1 MQELPGDEL
10 FGLQAGSLLSGG
22 RAACPR
28 NAMASLKPSRAAD
41 LGIVPLSWRAESAA
55 TPNRRFKRRSAI
67 TSQAR
72 VFSVVKSILGLI
84 LLSAPADRKTI
95 KRRTNEYQKEA
106 RRTPEGSGL
115 TKIGQGDSESA
126 FSALNAVE
134 SVEAQPQSTRMIA
147 GIAITVSTIKGSS
160 KSPFRRRMRTA
171 ARMLREFW
179 KRSWD
184 KGLLRKAKEGP

>member
-1 MQELPGDEL
+1 
-10 FGLQAGSLLSGG
+10 
-22 RAACPR
+22 
-28 NAMASLKPSRAAD
+28 MASLKPSRAAD

>member
-1 MQELPGDEL
+1 MIEPRGNSILSACGLEQRPIFRQGMQELPGDEL

-84 LLSAPADRKTI
+84 LLSAAADGRRLSGGQTNARERHVELPKEAP
-95 KRRTNEYQKEA
+95 RTNWPGRFK
-106 RRTPEGSGL
+106 TGFL
-115 TKIGQGDSESA
+115 H
-126 FSALNAVE
+126 
-134 SVEAQPQSTRMIA
+134 
-147 GIAITVSTIKGSS
+147 
-160 KSPFRRRMRTA
+160 
-171 ARMLREFW
+171 
-179 KRSWD
+179 
-184 KGLLRKAKEGP
+184 